1 MNALPASVPKG
12 EEKGVW
18 DERPETALAGLR
30 LSRCCNFGLNERFC
44 YTSYN
49 VDCKEEDYAVR
60 DRHELPEEYQH
71 WLVEEERFRK

>member
-30 LSRCCNFGLNERFC
+30 LSRCCNFGLHERFG

-49 VDCKEEDYAVR
+49 VDCKEEDYAVGYW
-60 DRHELPEEYQH
+60 HELPEKYQH